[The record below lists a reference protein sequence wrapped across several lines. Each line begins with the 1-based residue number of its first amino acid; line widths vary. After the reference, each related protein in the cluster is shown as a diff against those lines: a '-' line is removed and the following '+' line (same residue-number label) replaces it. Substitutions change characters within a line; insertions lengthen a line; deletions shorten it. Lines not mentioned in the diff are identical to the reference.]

1 LLSLNQSDQIKA
13 ASVGV
18 GVFSGILPIWGFQ
31 LLAGLFLAVIFRLN
45 KALVIIAS
53 NISIPPMIPL
63 IVFLS
68 YKTGSLLLGDK
79 NTEMAFDIHLS
90 IQSIGQH
97 LKQYICGSIT
107 LAVIAGFLAALL
119 TFILL
124 KLFKRKT
131 LSAF

>member
-1 LLSLNQSDQIKA
+1 
-13 ASVGV
+13 VGV

-31 LLAGLFLAVIFRLN
+31 LFAGLFLAVIFRLN

-63 IVFLS
+63 IIFLS
-68 YKTGSLLLGDK
+68 YKTGGLL
-79 NTEMAFDIHLS
+79 F
-90 IQSIGQH
+90 IGQH
-97 LKQYICGSIT
+97 LKQYICGSIM
-107 LAVIAGFLAALL
+107 LAVIAGFLAALI

-131 LSAF
+131 VSAI

>member
-31 LLAGLFLAVIFRLN
+31 LFAGLFLAVIFRLN

-63 IVFLS
+63 IIFLS
-68 YKTGSLLLGDK
+68 YKTGGLLPTPL
-79 NTEMAFDIHLS
+79 
-90 IQSIGQH
+90 IGQH
-97 LKQYICGSIT
+97 LKQYICGSIA

-131 LSAF
+131 VSAL

>member
-1 LLSLNQSDQIKA
+1 LEQLLSLNQSDGIKA

-31 LLAGLFLAVIFRLN
+31 LIAGLFLAVIFRLN
-45 KALVIIAS
+45 KALVAIAS

-63 IVFLS
+63 IIFLS
-68 YKTGSLLLGDK
+68 YRTGGLLIGDK
-79 NTEMAFDIHLS
+79 T
-90 IQSIGQH
+90 IGGH
-97 LKQYICGSIT
+97 FKQYIYGSIVF
-107 LAVIAGFLAALL
+107 AVIAGLLTALL

-131 LSAF
+131 ISVF

>member
-1 LLSLNQSDQIKA
+1 
-13 ASVGV
+13 
-18 GVFSGILPIWGFQ
+18 
-31 LLAGLFLAVIFRLN
+31 LFLAVIFRLN

-68 YKTGSLLLGDK
+68 YKTGGLLLGDK
-79 NTEMAFDIHLS
+79 NTEMTFDIHLS
-90 IQSIGQH
+90 MQSIGRH
-97 LKQYICGSIT
+97 LKQYICGSIA

-131 LSAF
+131 VSAF

>member
-1 LLSLNQSDQIKA
+1 LLSLNQSDRIKA

-31 LLAGLFLAVIFRLN
+31 LFAGLFLAVIFRLN

-79 NTEMAFDIHLS
+79 NTKTAFTVHS
-90 IQSIGQH
+90 PIQFIGAH
-97 LKQYICGSIT
+97 LKQYIYGSIIF
-107 LAVIAGFLAALL
+107 AIIAGFLAALL
-119 TFILL
+119 AFILL

-131 LSAF
+131 ISAF

>member
-31 LLAGLFLAVIFRLN
+31 LFAGLFLAVIFRLN

-63 IVFLS
+63 IIFLS
-68 YKTGSLLLGDK
+68 YKTGGLLMGDK
-79 NTEMAFDIHLS
+79 NTETAFAIHLP
-90 IQSIGQH
+90 IQFIGQH
-97 LKQYICGSIT
+97 LKQYIYGSIT
-107 LAVIAGFLAALL
+107 LAVIAGFLAAIL

-131 LSAF
+131 VSTF